1 MKNQSEK
8 ILVAAHGALTHGA
21 DTEREERVLRIG
33 NLTGLSEKNGKFR
46 KANFERGLPLDGL
59 VEVLQPREV
68 LELGP
73 GRGLGAFVM
82 AASAEK
88 IINDINTTALD
99 VLTTDT
105 KQHWPIESY
114 GHREIL
120 CASRREVWSEQF
132 PDDVRRMFSVI
143 EVLPTEGLV
152 FW

>member
-1 MKNQSEK
+1 MGSFAKRISKEDCRWTASWRFFNREK
-8 ILVAAHGALTHGA
+8 FWSWEQAAAL
-21 DTEREERVLRIG
+21 
-33 NLTGLSEKNGKFR
+33 GLLSWLSPPK
-46 KANFERGLPLDGL
+46 
-59 VEVLQPREV
+59 
-68 LELGP
+68 
-73 GRGLGAFVM
+73 
-82 AASAEK
+82 K

-120 CASRREVWSEQF
+120 CAARREVWSEQF
-132 PDDVRRMFSVI
+132 SDDLRRMFGVI